1 MMDGSDVNADRLAV
15 IAPSM
20 ILGLMAQA
28 LELKALGHPVIDLG
42 IGEPD
47 FKTPD
52 HIKKAA
58 YQAIKNDETRYTL
71 VAGTPMLRT
80 AIRNKL
86 KRDNNLDY
94 PLDNITVSGGA
105 KQVIFN
111 AFMASLSQ
119 GDEVIVPSPN
129 WPSYLDMV
137 AIADGTPVSVECP
150 QRDRFLLT
158 PELLGAAITPSTRW
172 LVMNS
177 PSNPT
182 GGAYTKTQLVQIA
195 KVLRAHKH
203 VWVLSDDIY
212 EHLMFQGHDFVSIL
226 NVAPDLKS
234 RTLLVNGV
242 SKVFAMT
249 GWRIGYGAGPK
260 ALIDGMNVVQGQS
273 STQASSISQAAAV
286 AALNG
291 PTDFFADRA
300 AEFEARRD
308 LVVAALNAIQGI
320 KCLSPEGAFYV
331 FPSCEGLIG
340 KRTP

>member
-150 QRDRFLLT
+150 QSDRFLLT
-158 PELLGAAITPSTRW
+158 PERLEAAITPSTRW

-242 SKVFAMT
+242 SKVFVMT
-249 GWRIGYGAGPK
+249 GWRIGYGAGPE

-273 STQASSISQAAAV
+273 STQACSIS
-286 AALNG
+286 
-291 PTDFFADRA
+291 
-300 AEFEARRD
+300 
-308 LVVAALNAIQGI
+308 
-320 KCLSPEGAFYV
+320 
-331 FPSCEGLIG
+331 
-340 KRTP
+340 

>member
-1 MMDGSDVNADRLAV
+1 
-15 IAPSM
+15 
-20 ILGLMAQA
+20 
-28 LELKALGHPVIDLG
+28 
-42 IGEPD
+42 
-47 FKTPD
+47 
-52 HIKKAA
+52 
-58 YQAIKNDETRYTL
+58 
-71 VAGTPMLRT
+71 
-80 AIRNKL
+80 
-86 KRDNNLDY
+86 
-94 PLDNITVSGGA
+94 
-105 KQVIFN
+105 
-111 AFMASLSQ
+111 
-119 GDEVIVPSPN
+119 
-129 WPSYLDMV
+129 
-137 AIADGTPVSVECP
+137 
-150 QRDRFLLT
+150 
-158 PELLGAAITPSTRW
+158 
-172 LVMNS
+172 MNS

-273 STQASSISQAAAV
+273 STQACSISQAAAV

-340 KRTP
+340 KRTPEGNILTDDIAVSTWLLTSHHVSIVPGSVFGLSPHIRISTAASQADLKTACTRITAACATLSGTS

>member
-1 MMDGSDVNADRLAV
+1 M
-15 IAPSM
+15 
-20 ILGLMAQA
+20 
-28 LELKALGHPVIDLG
+28 IDLG

-137 AIADGTPVSVECP
+137 AIADGTTGECRMPAKRPLPAHAGTARGGDNAEHPMAGNELTFKPDRRGIYKNSARSDRQSVARP
-150 QRDRFLLT
+150 QNMSGF
-158 PELLGAAITPSTRW
+158 
-172 LVMNS
+172 
-177 PSNPT
+177 
-182 GGAYTKTQLVQIA
+182 
-195 KVLRAHKH
+195 
-203 VWVLSDDIY
+203 
-212 EHLMFQGHDFVSIL
+212 
-226 NVAPDLKS
+226 
-234 RTLLVNGV
+234 
-242 SKVFAMT
+242 
-249 GWRIGYGAGPK
+249 
-260 ALIDGMNVVQGQS
+260 
-273 STQASSISQAAAV
+273 
-286 AALNG
+286 
-291 PTDFFADRA
+291 
-300 AEFEARRD
+300 
-308 LVVAALNAIQGI
+308 
-320 KCLSPEGAFYV
+320 
-331 FPSCEGLIG
+331 
-340 KRTP
+340 